1 MITINDKIISNRYKD
16 IDISFRKNPSN
27 NDIYI
32 LTDIDAVK
40 RSVKTLILTDFNER
54 LFNPKLGSA
63 VYFSLFEN
71 FGPETSILLEKSIK
85 DVISNYEPRAKIIK
99 VDVKENIQSHALI
112 ITVFFYVVNV
122 EEIVTININLER
134 VR

>member
-1 MITINDKIISNRYKD
+1 MITLNDKIIKNRYKD

-54 LFNPKLGSA
+54 LFNPQLGSA

-85 DVISNYEPRAKIIK
+85 DVISNYEPRARIIK
-99 VDVKENIQSHALI
+99 VDVKENIQSHALT

-122 EEIVTININLER
+122 EDIVTININLER
-134 VR
+134 IR

>member
-112 ITVFFYVVNV
+112 ITVFFYIVNV